1 MSSTFYLEEG
11 NGFSA
16 NLKVVGVGGGGCNA
30 LNNMVEAN
38 IRGVEFIA
46 VNTDVKS
53 LRLCKAPIKIQIG
66 SKLTRGLGAGADP
79 EVGRKAAL
87 EDIDVITEHLRGADM
102 VFITCGLG
110 GGTGT
115 GASPVIAE
123 IAKEL
128 GALTVAIATKPFA
141 FEGQIRMNQAERG
154 IIELKQRVDSLITIP
169 NQRLMSVGGKHMSI
183 IEAFY
188 RADEVL
194 MNAVR
199 SISDLIVG
207 SGHVVVDFADVKTI
221 MSERGMAIMGV
232 GEAQGEN
239 RAREA
244 AQKAIYSPLLEDISI
259 NGARGVLINITG
271 SKDMTLYE
279 VNDASS
285 MIQEQAHPEARVIW
299 GLVFDESMGDRIRIT
314 VIATGFEEK
323 VQIKDEVR
331 ESIKNVGLFNQ
342 DDLPPFIRRNVTI
355 DYKELKR
362 KGEQADLGDER
373 YEIPTFMRKQAD

>member
-1 MSSTFYLEEG
+1 MGNTFYLEEG

-53 LRLCKAPIKIQIG
+53 LSLCKAPIKIQIG

-79 EVGRKAAL
+79 EIGKKAAL
-87 EDIDVITEHLRGADM
+87 EDIDVISEHLKGADM

-141 FEGQIRMNQAERG
+141 FEGQIRMQQAERG

-169 NQRLMSVGGKHMSI
+169 NQRLMSIGGKHMSI

-199 SISDLIVG
+199 SISDLIIG

-221 MSERGMAIMGV
+221 MAERGMAIMGV

-323 VQIKDEVR
+323 VQIKDEVK
-331 ESIKNVGLFNQ
+331 ESIKNAALFNQ
-342 DDLPPFIRRNVTI
+342 EDLPPFIKRNVTI
-355 DYKELKR
+355 DYRELKR
-362 KGEQADLGDER
+362 KSEPGEFDEER

>member
-1 MSSTFYLEEG
+1 MGKAFYLDESH
-11 NGFSA
+11 GFSA

-30 LNNMVEAN
+30 LNNMVEAK
-38 IRGVEFIA
+38 IKGVEFIA
-46 VNTDVKS
+46 VNTDLKS
-53 LRLCKAPIKIQIG
+53 LSLCKAPIKIQIG

-87 EDIDVITEHLRGADM
+87 EDIDTITEHLKGADM
-102 VFITCGLG
+102 IFITCGLG

-123 IAKEL
+123 VAKEL
-128 GALTVAIATKPFA
+128 GALTVAIVTKPFA
-141 FEGQIRMNQAERG
+141 FEGQIRMQQAEKG
-154 IIELKQRVDSLITIP
+154 VIELKQRVDSLITIP
-169 NQRLMSVGGKHMSI
+169 NQRLMAIGGKHMSI
-183 IEAFY
+183 IQAFY
-188 RADEVL
+188 KADEVL

-207 SGHVVVDFADVKTI
+207 SGHIVVDFADVRTI
-221 MSERGMAIMGV
+221 MSEKGMAIMGV

-239 RAREA
+239 RAKEA

-279 VNDASS
+279 INEASS
-285 MIQEQAHPEARVIW
+285 MIQEQAHPEAKVIW
-299 GLVFDESMGDRIRIT
+299 GLVFDDSMEDRIRIT

-323 VQIKDEVR
+323 MQVKDELK
-331 ESIKNVGLFNQ
+331 EKIKHAVLFNQ
-342 DDLPPFIRRNVTI
+342 DDLPPFIRKNVRVNYPEIKKKTKI
-355 DYKELKR
+355 TDFT
-362 KGEQADLGDER
+362 DET
-373 YEIPTFMRKQAD
+373 YDIPTFMRKQAD